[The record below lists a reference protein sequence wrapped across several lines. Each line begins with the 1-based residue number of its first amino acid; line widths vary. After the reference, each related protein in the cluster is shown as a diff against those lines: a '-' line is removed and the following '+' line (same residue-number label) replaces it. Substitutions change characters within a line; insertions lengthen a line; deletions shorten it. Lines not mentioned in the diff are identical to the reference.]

1 MLSPATEYMIDC
13 KIERMILK
21 SKAVNKPSTANP
33 PTILVHNKIISALI
47 MSKNKPKVN
56 KVTGKVSKTRM
67 GLMKTLS
74 KPNTMATMTE
84 VVKLATETPGMK
96 WAMAI
101 TNTAVTKILRIRFM
115 RLDFTPKLQNS
126 VQGLPQK
133 TNATQP
139 NANYEN

>member
-1 MLSPATEYMIDC
+1 
-13 KIERMILK
+13 
-21 SKAVNKPSTANP
+21 
-33 PTILVHNKIISALI
+33 
-47 MSKNKPKVN
+47 
-56 KVTGKVSKTRM
+56 
-67 GLMKTLS
+67 
-74 KPNTMATMTE
+74 
-84 VVKLATETPGMK
+84 MK

-115 RLDFTPKLQNS
+115 RLDITPKLQNS